1 VQALVVRVH
10 LPGVSLVAGV
20 ELSLTADHVAL
31 EVPGKYQLQL
41 PLRLKVLDQQAS
53 AKFLTSKQQ
62 LVLTL
67 PVAPP
72 KPEPTSQPLGQPS
85 SMQLVQ
91 EIPQQQPQQAAAVK
105 EHEGQGQTDQ
115 PGSQLQH
122 SSVLHPS
129 HISATVPLPANS
141 LAASDAE
148 SLPDKSDCGS
158 SSSSTQQPCPAQGG
172 DADLPEAADRPQSP
186 PNAPRKQLLEQSD
199 DSSQAPHLETSRT
212 LNQLKWAELHQQA
225 AGDVKEQQDVAPG
238 TGAAAE
244 AAPPQQSEAA
254 QASAAKAAAPLLR
267 PRLSS
272 RRVCGAD
279 FV

>member
-1 VQALVVRVH
+1 MVRVD
-10 LPGVSLVAGV
+10 LPGVSSVAGV
-20 ELSLTADHVAL
+20 ELSLTADSVAL

-62 LVLTL
+62 LVLTI
-67 PVAPP
+67 PVTPP

-85 SMQLVQ
+85 SAQLLQ
-91 EIPQQQPQQAAAVK
+91 EIPQQQPQRAAAVK
-105 EHEGQGQTDQ
+105 DQEGQGRTEQ
-115 PGSQLQH
+115 PGGQLQH
-122 SSVLHPS
+122 SSSVAPS
-129 HISATVPLPANS
+129 PVNATAPLSASS
-141 LAASDAE
+141 LTAP
-148 SLPDKSDCGS
+148 SLPDSSDSISNS
-158 SSSSTQQPCPAQGG
+158 SSAQQPCPAEGS
-172 DADLPEAADRPQSP
+172 DADPPETADQPQSP
-186 PNAPRKQLLEQSD
+186 LGASRKKVLQHSD
-199 DSSQAPHLETSRT
+199 DSSQAPHQATSKT

-225 AGDVKEQQDVAPG
+225 AAAGDVAEQQDYA

-244 AAPPQQSEAA
+244 GAPAQQIKAA